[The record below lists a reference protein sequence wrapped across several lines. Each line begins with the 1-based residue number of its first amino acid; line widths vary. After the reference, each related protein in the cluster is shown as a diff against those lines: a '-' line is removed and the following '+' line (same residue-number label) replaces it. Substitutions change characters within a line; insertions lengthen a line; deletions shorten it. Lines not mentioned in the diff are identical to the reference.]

1 MKMDH
6 VSKAV
11 QYFEKGF
18 MCSQAVFASFAEQFG
33 ITEKQALQI
42 GACFGGGMCKG
53 EVCGACTG
61 ALMVLGMK
69 YGQFDLNDTAS
80 RAKGGAMTV
89 KFLDEFEKR
98 KGSYIC
104 RDLLGYDLRNEEDR
118 NKARSNGLF
127 RTLCPEMVRTA
138 AEIVAEMLEG
148 DEE

>member
-1 MKMDH
+1 MDI

-11 QYFEKGF
+11 QYYENGYK
-18 MCSQAVFASFAEQFG
+18 CSQAVFAAFAEQFG
-33 ITEKQALQI
+33 VTEKQALQI

-61 ALMVLGMK
+61 ALMVLGIK
-69 YGQFDLNDTAS
+69 YGQFDLSDTES
-80 RAKGGAMTV
+80 RAQSGTMAV

-104 RDLLGYDLRNEEDR
+104 RDLLCCDLRNEEDR

-138 AEIVAEMLEG
+138 AEILTEILGG